1 MYINMK
7 SSKELVNKLVKETL
21 EQKYTNAPSSWN
33 DLIEELS
40 KEIKKPIELDGAGNY
55 NICDCEPYHISI
67 RPIVH
72 GICDVQAFKDSTDRT
87 KKLFMKFDD
96 VKKFVKEYLAS
107 KDLNYVDAA
116 YERNVEN
123 SKDKEGGK
131 KADKA
136 AGEQNLVDPE
146 KNNKVV
152 KNIKAKNMNDEKDN
166 PDQPMRAVGKFETQV
181 QHKSPKPSYTPPT
194 LPKNLQ
200 KLVIK
205 YTKGGKARKK

>member
-1 MYINMK
+1 MND
-7 SSKELVNKLVKETL
+7 KLKQFLKKIIRET
-21 EQKYTNAPSSWN
+21 
-33 DLIEELS
+33 IEEKLTDVQKSWVEMMENLS
-40 KEIKKPIELDGAGNY
+40 KDIKKPIVRDGAGNY
-55 NICDCEPYHISI
+55 NICECEPHHFSL
-67 RPIVH
+67 RPITQD
-72 GICDVQAFKDSTDRT
+72 IFDVEYVKDASDRT
-87 KKLFMKFDD
+87 KKLYLRYEEL
-96 VKKFVKEYLAS
+96 KKFVKEKLNS

-116 YERNVEN
+116 YKRNVEN

-136 AGEQNLVDPE
+136 AEEQNLIDPE

-181 QHKSPKPSYTPPT
+181 QHKSPKPSYKPPT

-205 YTKGGKARKK
+205 YTKGGKAKKK

>member
-1 MYINMK
+1 MNDKLKQSLKKIIRETIVEKLTEVQK
-7 SSKELVNKLVKETL
+7 SWAEMMEN
-21 EQKYTNAPSSWN
+21 
-33 DLIEELS
+33 LS
-40 KEIKKPIELDGAGNY
+40 KDIKKPIVCDDAGNY
-55 NICDCEPYHISI
+55 NICECEPHHFSL
-67 RPIVH
+67 RPITQD
-72 GICDVQAFKDSTDRT
+72 IFDVQYFKDASDRT
-87 KKLFMKFDD
+87 KKLYLRYEEL
-96 VKKFVKEYLAS
+96 KKFVKEKLNS

-116 YERNVEN
+116 YERNVDN

-136 AGEQNLVDPE
+136 AEEQNLVDPE

-152 KNIKAKNMNDEKDN
+152 KSIKAKNMNDEKDN

-205 YTKGGKARKK
+205 YTKGGKAKKK

>member
-1 MYINMK
+1 MND
-7 SSKELVNKLVKETL
+7 KLKQSLKKIIRET
-21 EQKYTNAPSSWN
+21 
-33 DLIEELS
+33 IEEKLTEVQKSWAEMMENLS
-40 KEIKKPIELDGAGNY
+40 KDIKKPIVRDDAGNY
-55 NICDCEPYHISI
+55 NICECEPHHFSL
-67 RPIVH
+67 RPITQD
-72 GICDVQAFKDSTDRT
+72 IFDVQYFKDASDRT
-87 KKLFMKFDD
+87 KKLYLRYEEL
-96 VKKFVKEYLAS
+96 KKFVKQALTS
-107 KDLNYVDAA
+107 KDLNYVDSA

-136 AGEQNLVDPE
+136 ADEQNLVDPE

-152 KNIKAKNMNDEKDN
+152 KSIKAKNMNDEKDN

-200 KLVIK
+200 KLVVK
-205 YTKGGKARKK
+205 YTKGGKAKKK

>member
-1 MYINMK
+1 MND
-7 SSKELVNKLVKETL
+7 KLKQSLKKIIRET
-21 EQKYTNAPSSWN
+21 
-33 DLIEELS
+33 IEEKLTEVQKSWAEMMENLS
-40 KEIKKPIELDGAGNY
+40 KDIKKPIVCDDAGNY
-55 NICDCEPYHISI
+55 NICECEPHHFSL
-67 RPIVH
+67 RPITQD
-72 GICDVQAFKDSTDRT
+72 IFDVQYFKDASDRT
-87 KKLFMKFDD
+87 KKLYLRYEEL
-96 VKKFVKEYLAS
+96 KKFVKEKLNS

-116 YERNVEN
+116 YERNVDN

-136 AGEQNLVDPE
+136 ADEQNLVDPE

-152 KNIKAKNMNDEKDN
+152 KSIKAKNMNDEKDN

-205 YTKGGKARKK
+205 YTKAGKAKKK